1 MKGSENQKLDVQKT
15 IQSILQANEVN
26 SNLNNVS
33 FNGKHGLL
41 EELILKR
48 ESSIDLKKNLNSRNK
63 SFSNNDENNFKGT
76 LSSKINSLL
85 LKSQIKLSNTKQ
97 SELNGG
103 PISPS
108 SISSSS
114 PSSMSSSVSS
124 SSCKISSLSEQKQI
138 KIKDDESLDSFENNQ
153 NSKSDSS
160 KTIGLKSCNTNESGL
175 EVITKESIYNSQIVK
190 GENFDSYQGEEDVEK
205 NDEHL
210 VIDLK
215 DENVPNESM
224 ALNDNGNGDD
234 LKNDKQTNDGESHL
248 TVKESLSG
256 DLNNSKSSSST
267 NESLPILCSKVNSR
281 DKHVC
286 RYCFKSFPRS
296 ANLTRHL
303 RTHTG
308 T

>member
-1 MKGSENQKLDVQKT
+1 M
-15 IQSILQANEVN
+15 
-26 SNLNNVS
+26 
-33 FNGKHGLL
+33 
-41 EELILKR
+41 
-48 ESSIDLKKNLNSRNK
+48 
-63 SFSNNDENNFKGT
+63 
-76 LSSKINSLL
+76 
-85 LKSQIKLSNTKQ
+85 SNTKQ

-124 SSCKISSLSEQKQI
+124 SSSKILSLSEQKHT

-153 NSKSDSS
+153 NSKSDNS
-160 KTIGLKSCNTNESGL
+160 KTIDLKSCNTNESGL
-175 EVITKESIYNSQIVK
+175 EGITKESVSSSQNVIE
-190 GENFDSYQGEEDVEK
+190 ENFDSYQDEEDVEK

-224 ALNDNGNGDD
+224 AINDNENGDD
-234 LKNDKQTNDGESHL
+234 LKSNKQTNDDSRL
-248 TVKESLSG
+248 AVKESISG

-267 NESLPILCSKVNSR
+267 NESLSTLCSKVNSR